1 MFTLPVDLL
10 FDHKSLALYIYIYKL
25 IVSFLH
31 YQVEHVLFPDFQ
43 GYNMV
48 LPAMDMVD
56 HKVLLARR
64 NAAQLLK
71 INCTGPETYVS
82 PHFYPSFSLPI
93 HSQPASLYYLHHKN
107 KIFSFFN
114 FHMLI

>member
-31 YQVEHVLFPDFQ
+31 YQVEHVLFPDLQ

-93 HSQPASLYYLHHKN
+93 HSQPASHSTICIT
-107 KIFSFFN
+107 KIRFS
-114 FHMLI
+114 HSLIFIC